1 MDIRSINQ
9 GDSNDKTSLRPRFN
23 RVSASKFLQ
32 EKPDGSY
39 VPIGEDPGPP
49 GQAATVTVGTT
60 TTVNYPVPCNVTNSG
75 TSSDA
80 VLDFTLSRGPAA
92 TVAVGTTSTLVPG
105 SSCFVNNVG
114 SSSAAILNFGIAQGQ
129 TGTPGAAASVMVGS
143 TTTLP
148 PGTPCSVSNSG
159 TTDAAILNFGIA
171 QGVSGTPGTPGAA
184 ATVSIGTVNVVEP
197 PGPPTVV
204 NSGTASAAVLDF
216 GLVRGSD
223 GVSATIAIGNVTAL
237 PPGSEP
243 TVVNDGTET
252 NAILAWG
259 LVTGDT
265 GETGASGADGAA
277 ASVAVGSVVAL
288 APGSTPT
295 VVNSGT
301 SASAVLD
308 FGLVSGAD
316 GQDATITVGTVT
328 ALAPGSTPTVVDS
341 GTPGS
346 AVFDFGLVTG
356 DTGATG
362 AGGPPGPDGLAAS
375 IAIGTVS
382 AVAYGSAPNVVN
394 VGTPTAAVLD
404 WTLVTGPQGP
414 PGASSSVLEYQ
425 FQTATTAPPGTGH
438 IRLDNTPA
446 LTNTIYVSHIDGN
459 GVDQDYILQLVQTG
473 SNLIIQKK
481 NNSAILYTYEIL
493 FHVVNTGY
501 VRYEVNF
508 VSAAGTLANND
519 QVILLLV
526 AVGQPGTAATVNVG
540 TVTQVPYGPTAIT
553 VTNSGTT
560 SAALLDFV
568 LCPGPDGAPGANG
581 AAATVAVGTTST
593 LAPGAPASVV
603 NSGTSSAAVLDFG
616 IPAGSTGPTGSAA
629 TLTIGS
635 TTTLPAGSSATASNS
650 GTSSAAILNL
660 GIPIGDPGSAAT
672 IAVGSVTGLSP
683 GSTPTVT
690 NVGSSSAAVL
700 NFGLTEGAQGTA
712 GLAATVA
719 VGTVSTLAA
728 GQPATV
734 TNSGTPSAAVLN
746 YGIPQ
751 GQTGPQG
758 SAATVAVGT
767 VSTLAPGSPATV
779 TNSGTS
785 SAAVLNY
792 GIPQGQTGTGA
803 TVAVGTVSTLAAGS
817 PATVTNSGTPSAS
830 ILNYGI
836 PQGVTGSPGSAAT
849 VTVGTVS
856 TLAPGS
862 TATVT
867 NSGTSSAAVL
877 NFGLVTG
884 ATGSGSNISIANT
897 ATSVSAR
904 LLFTSTAS
912 GSTASVL
919 NTLASGLTIVPS
931 TGIVTSTAGIVAPS
945 FTGALIGN
953 ATSATSVTSSNTTT
967 SVTRFVTFCSS
978 NTGSVT
984 TDLQTGGPVSGTQLT
999 YQPSTGLL
1007 TSASM
1012 AAATFTGDLV
1022 GNASSSTKLFAST
1035 TGTSIT
1041 KFLALTSNN
1050 SVSTAS
1056 DFVTSGTLSYVPS
1069 TGTLSTTVVTA
1080 TTFNGSFV
1088 GNASSSSSTF
1098 TQRDAANSTRY
1109 VNFGTIDSLAGANDS
1124 LRTATLFTFLPISGI
1139 LSVPSVVSTT
1149 FTGALVGNASSST
1162 ALFTTRD
1169 IANSTRYITFGS
1181 LDSAGGA
1188 NDTLRTAT
1196 ALTFVPQSGLLSVP
1210 AVTSTT
1216 FTGALVGNASS
1227 STQVTTQ
1234 RDAANLTRY
1243 LIMSG
1248 TDTASATAASLLTAT
1263 ALNYNPLSSTLTCVN
1278 AVVSGTLTASAS
1290 SAVSLAGGLAGSIPL
1305 QSGPGVTTMLG
1316 IGTAG
1321 FILRSTGTT
1330 AAWSTPGGM
1339 SCSFGGQVI
1348 AAGNIL
1354 ACGVPVALTSSVVLN
1369 SVLGTAQN
1377 TYVMPYSGI
1386 LVSASCYSATSSPAA
1401 TATIHVAG
1409 SATPSVTIAAGSFT
1423 PTGTRQLTLSSTTT
1437 TAAIGQT
1444 VEVRINS
1451 GVTGIT
1457 VINLFF
1463 A

>member
-1 MDIRSINQ
+1 MDIRSINK
-9 GDSNDKTSLRPRFN
+9 GDSNDKTGLRPRFN
-23 RVSASKFLQ
+23 RVSASSFLQ
-32 EKPDGSY
+32 EKPDGTY
-39 VPIGEDPGPP
+39 VPIGEEPGPP

-60 TTVNYPVPCNVTNSG
+60 TTVNFPAPCNVINSG
-75 TSSDA
+75 TSTAA
-80 VLDFTLSRGPAA
+80 VLDFTLARGPAA
-92 TVAVGTTSTLVPG
+92 TVTVGTTSTLAPG

-114 SSSAAILNFGIAQGQ
+114 SSSAAVLNFGIAQGQ
-129 TGTPGAAASVMVGS
+129 VGTPGAAASVMVGS

-159 TTDAAILNFGIA
+159 TSEAAILNFGIA
-171 QGVSGTPGTPGAA
+171 QGTAGTAGTPGAA
-184 ATVSIGTVNVVEP
+184 ATVTVGTVNTVAP

-216 GLVRGSD
+216 GLVQGAD
-223 GVSATIAIGNVTAL
+223 GANATIAIGNVTPLA
-237 PPGSEP
+237 PGSAP
-243 TVVNDGTET
+243 TVVNVGSAS
-252 NAILAWG
+252 NAILDWG

-295 VVNSGT
+295 VVNAGT
-301 SASAVLD
+301 SAAAVLD

-316 GQDATITVGTVT
+316 GQDATIAVGTVT

-356 DTGATG
+356 DTGAVG
-362 AGGPPGPDGLAAS
+362 GIGPPGSPGLAAS

-382 AVAYGSAPNVVN
+382 AVAYGSAPAVVN
-394 VGTPTAAVLD
+394 SGTPTAAVLD
-404 WTLVTGPQGP
+404 WTLVTGPQGL
-414 PGASSSVLEYQ
+414 PGSSSSVLEFQ
-425 FQTATTAPPGTGH
+425 FQTATTPPPGTGH

-446 LTNTIYVSHIDGN
+446 LTNTIYVSHIDQN

-481 NNSAILYTYEIL
+481 NNSAISYTYEVL

-501 VRYEVNF
+501 IRYEVNF
-508 VSAAGTLANND
+508 VSASGTLANND

-526 AVGQPGTAATVNVG
+526 AMGQPGTAATVNVG

-553 VTNSGTT
+553 VINAGTT

-568 LCPGPDGAPGANG
+568 LCPGPDGAPGSNG
-581 AAATVAVGTTST
+581 SAASVAVGTTST
-593 LAPGAPASVV
+593 LAPGSPATVV

-616 IPAGSTGPTGSAA
+616 VPAGATGPSGSAA

-672 IAVGSVTGLSP
+672 IAVGSVTGLAP

-690 NVGSSSAAVL
+690 NVGSSSAAVF

-712 GLAATVA
+712 GVGATVA
-719 VGTVSTLAA
+719 VGTVSTLSA

-734 TNSGTPSAAVLN
+734 TNSGTPSAV
-746 YGIPQ
+746 
-751 GQTGPQG
+751 
-758 SAATVAVGT
+758 
-767 VSTLAPGSPATV
+767 
-779 TNSGTS
+779 
-785 SAAVLNY
+785 VLNY
-792 GIPQGQTGTGA
+792 GIPQGQTGTQGSA
-803 TVAVGTVSTLAAGS
+803 ASVSVGTVTA
-817 PATVTNSGTPSAS
+817 
-830 ILNYGI
+830 
-836 PQGVTGSPGSAAT
+836 
-849 VTVGTVS
+849 
-856 TLAPGS
+856 LAPGS
-862 TATVT
+862 TPTVT
-867 NSGTSSAAVL
+867 NVGSVSAAIL
-877 NFGLVTG
+877 DFGLVSG
-884 ATGSGSNISIANT
+884 AAGSGSTISIANT

-912 GSTASVL
+912 GTSASVL
-919 NTLASGLTIVPS
+919 NTLATGLTIVPS

-953 ATSATSVTSSNTTT
+953 ATSATSITSSTTTT
-967 SVTRFVTFCSS
+967 SVTRFITFCDT
-978 NTGSVT
+978 NTGTAT
-984 TDLQTGGPVSGTQLT
+984 TNLQTGGPTSGQQLT

-1007 TSASM
+1007 SSASV
-1012 AAATFTGDLV
+1012 AA
-1022 GNASSSTKLFAST
+1022 
-1035 TGTSIT
+1035 
-1041 KFLALTSNN
+1041 
-1050 SVSTAS
+1050 
-1056 DFVTSGTLSYVPS
+1056 
-1069 TGTLSTTVVTA
+1069 
-1080 TTFNGSFV
+1080 
-1088 GNASSSSSTF
+1088 
-1098 TQRDAANSTRY
+1098 
-1109 VNFGTIDSLAGANDS
+1109 
-1124 LRTATLFTFLPISGI
+1124 
-1139 LSVPSVVSTT
+1139 TT
-1149 FTGALVGNASSST
+1149 FTGALVGNASSATKLFSVTTGTSVTRFLALTTNNASSLASDFSTSGTLSYVPSTGVLTATSMTATTFTGAFAGNASSST
-1162 ALFTTRD
+1162 ALFTQRD
-1169 IANSTRYITFGS
+1169 AANLTRYITFGS
-1181 LDSAGGA
+1181 LDSSAGA

-1196 ALTFVPQSGLLSVP
+1196 LLTFVPQSGLLSVP

-1227 STQVTTQ
+1227 STALFTQRDVANSTRYITFGSLDSSAGANDTLRTATLLTFVPQSGLLSVPAVTSTTFTGALVGNASSSTLVTTQ
-1234 RDAANLTRY
+1234 RDAANSTRY
-1243 LIMSG
+1243 LILSG
-1248 TDTASATAASLLTAT
+1248 TDNVSAAAASLLTAT
-1263 ALNYNPLSSTLTCVN
+1263 SLNYNPLLSTLTCVN
-1278 AVVSGTLTASAS
+1278 VVVSGTLTASAS
-1290 SAVSLAGGLAGSIPL
+1290 SAVSLAGGVAGSIPV

-1321 FILRSTGTT
+1321 LILRSTGTT
-1330 AAWSTPGGM
+1330 AAWSTPGGL
-1339 SCSFGGQVI
+1339 SCSFGGQVL

-1354 ACGVPVALTSSVVLN
+1354 ACGVPVALAGSVVLN
-1369 SVLGTAQN
+1369 SVLLSTQN

-1386 LVSASCYSATSSPAA
+1386 LVSASCYSATSAPTA
-1401 TATIHVAG
+1401 TATVHIAG
-1409 SATPSVTIAAGSFT
+1409 SATPSVTFAAGSFT
-1423 PTGTRQLTLSSTTT
+1423 PTGTRQLTPSSTTT

-1444 VEVRINS
+1444 VEVRINVA
-1451 GVTGIT
+1451 VTGLT